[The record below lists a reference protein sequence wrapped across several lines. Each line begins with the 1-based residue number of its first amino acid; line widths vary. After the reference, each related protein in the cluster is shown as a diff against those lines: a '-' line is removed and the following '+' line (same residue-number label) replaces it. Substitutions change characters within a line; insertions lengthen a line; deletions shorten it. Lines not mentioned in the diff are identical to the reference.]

1 MKDRILNKLTTI
13 LFALA
18 IITSAAIL
26 FALAI
31 VASAAD
37 LIIPVRL
44 NDAEQSDLAAKL
56 TEARVTATNEHRAA
70 LVAWTNA
77 TITAAALGQPA
88 PARPT
93 LAQFN
98 LATIVQLSASE
109 NVNTYRAEK
118 RRARMETLAGRIRD
132 LTPAQLTA
140 LENFLNTLAP

>member
-1 MKDRILNKLTTI
+1 MKDTTLIKLT
-13 LFALA
+13 
-18 IITSAAIL
+18 AIL
-26 FALAI
+26 FALAV

-44 NDAEQSDLAAKL
+44 TDEDQAELSAKL
-56 TEARVTATNEHRAA
+56 REARVTATNEHRAA

-88 PARPT
+88 PDRPT

-98 LATIVQLSASE
+98 LTNIVQLSASE

-118 RRARMETLAGRIRD
+118 RRARMETLSGRIRD